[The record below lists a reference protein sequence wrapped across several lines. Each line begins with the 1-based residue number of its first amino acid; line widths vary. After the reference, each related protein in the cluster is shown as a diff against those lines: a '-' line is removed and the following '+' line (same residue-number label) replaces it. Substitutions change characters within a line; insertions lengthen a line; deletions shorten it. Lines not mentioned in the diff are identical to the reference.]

1 MNFSTD
7 FFEDHANN
15 LSTSFDYSF
24 IDATDEVAK
33 TLEPSEGDFDIM
45 VKLAGDGFTSGEM
58 EHISSDEKSYRLVW
72 SVKEQ
77 YELQDDI
84 EEDEEF

>member
-1 MNFSTD
+1 
-7 FFEDHANN
+7 
-15 LSTSFDYSF
+15 
-24 IDATDEVAK
+24 
-33 TLEPSEGDFDIM
+33 M
-45 VKLAGDGFTSGEM
+45 VKLAGEGFTSGEM

>member
-1 MNFSTD
+1 MEITTD

-15 LSTSFDYSF
+15 LSTSFNYSF
-24 IDATDEVAK
+24 IDASEEVAK

-72 SVKEQ
+72 SIKEQ
-77 YELQDDI
+77 YDLQD
-84 EEDEEF
+84 ELDEEE

>member
-1 MNFSTD
+1 MEISTD

-15 LSTSFDYSF
+15 LSTSFNYSF
-24 IDATDEVAK
+24 IDASEDVAK

-72 SVKEQ
+72 SIKEQ
-77 YELQDDI
+77 YELQD
-84 EEDEEF
+84 ELDEEEI

>member
-1 MNFSTD
+1 MEITTD

-15 LSTSFDYSF
+15 LSTSFNYSF
-24 IDATDEVAK
+24 IDASEDVAK

-72 SVKEQ
+72 SIKEQ
-77 YELQDDI
+77 YDLQD
-84 EEDEEF
+84 ELDEEE

>member
-1 MNFSTD
+1 MEITTD

-15 LSTSFDYSF
+15 LSTSFNYSF
-24 IDATDEVAK
+24 IDASEDVAK

-72 SVKEQ
+72 SIKEQ
-77 YELQDDI
+77 YELQD
-84 EEDEEF
+84 ELDEEEI